1 MEVSLTLTAAQH
13 AELRNHLYPGDG
25 YEAGAIVLCGQRAG
39 EQRHRLIVNSVH
51 PIPYQDCT
59 IRTGQQLT
67 WRTEIIVPL
76 LEQADRD
83 NMTVVKVHSHPS
95 GYPAF
100 SKIDTDT
107 DQLLLPAIQ
116 GWCEG
121 DFLPASVI
129 MLPDGRMLGR
139 YLNRERQL
147 VPLHKIT
154 IVGDD
159 IQYWLND
166 EISSVPEF
174 AASHAQAFGEGTYAL
189 LSNLS
194 VAVIGC
200 SGTGSPVIEQLA
212 RLGVGELLL
221 VDPDI
226 VEKRNLNRILNATMK
241 DAEQGRFKVD
251 VLGDAVERMSLGT
264 KVRKLKQ
271 NLWHP
276 DVVRAVAECDVVFGC
291 MDTID
296 GRYLLNRIATFYSI
310 PYFDLGVRIT
320 AESEDDDYGEITEV
334 CGSVHYLKPGF
345 SLMSRNVFTMDQVA
359 AAGLA
364 RTDPEAYARQVQ
376 EKYIRG
382 IAVHRPAVISLN
394 MALAAL
400 GVSELL
406 ARLHPFREGPNENY
420 DRVQIS
426 LYSMDMFTDNM
437 PDLGSFLGDK
447 VGKGDQKP
455 LLGLPGL

>member
-1 MEVSLTLTAAQH
+1 MEVSLTLTATQYE
-13 AELRNHLYPGDG
+13 ELYKHLFPGDG
-25 YEAGAIVLCGQRAG
+25 CEAGAILLCGQRAG
-39 EQRHRLIVNSVH
+39 ERRHRLMVRSVH
-51 PIPYQDCT
+51 PIPYEDCT
-59 IRTGQQLT
+59 VRTAQQLT
-67 WRTEIIVPL
+67 WKTEIIVPL
-76 LEQADRD
+76 LEQADRE
-83 NMTVVKVHSHPS
+83 NLTVVKVHSHPT
-95 GYPAF
+95 GYPYF
-100 SKIDTDT
+100 SQVDTDT
-107 DQLLLPAIQ
+107 DLLLLPAIQ
-116 GWCEG
+116 AWCEG

-129 MLPDGRMLGR
+129 MMPDGRMFGR
-139 YLNRERQL
+139 YLSPDKAL
-147 VPLHKIT
+147 VSFRKIT
-154 IVGDD
+154 IVGDS

-166 EISSVPEF
+166 DVLRVPEF
-174 AASHAQAFGEGTYAL
+174 AASHVQAFGEGTYTL

-212 RLGVGELLL
+212 RLGVSELLL
-221 VDPDI
+221 VDADV
-226 VEKRNLNRILNATMK
+226 VEERNLNRIINATMS
-241 DAEQGRFKVD
+241 DSEHGRSKVD
-251 VLGDAVERMSLGT
+251 VLGDAVERMGLGT
-264 KVRKLKQ
+264 NVRKLNQ

-320 AESEDDDYGEITEV
+320 ATSMSDNYGEITEV
-334 CGSVHYLKPGF
+334 SGSVHYLKPGF
-345 SLMSRNVFTMDQVA
+345 SLMSRNVFTMEQVA

-364 RTDPEAYARQVQ
+364 RTDPPAYARQVQ
-376 EKYIRG
+376 EKYIQG
-382 IAVHRPAVISLN
+382 VEVHRPAVISLN

-406 ARLHPFREGPNENY
+406 ARLHPFREEPNGNY

-426 LYSMDMFTDNM
+426 LYSMDMFKDEM
-437 PDLGSFLGDK
+437 PGLCSILGDK

-455 LLGLPGL
+455 LLSLTGL